1 MSERN
6 SDRPGTR
13 RGEKTDIITRRRFKR
28 PPLYAVLFHND
39 DYTTRDFVV
48 MVLMRYFHKSHAEA
62 STLMLQVHTKG
73 HGVAGIYPYDIADS
87 KRAQVENLARDHD
100 MPLRVSIQAE
110 DDGAEENE

>member
-1 MSERN
+1 M
-6 SDRPGTR
+6 SDRNTDGPGTR

-73 HGVAGIYPYDIADS
+73 QGLAGIYPYDIANS
-87 KRAQVENLARDHD
+87 KRAQVERLAREHE
-100 MPLRVSIQAE
+100 MPLRVSIQPE
-110 DDGAEENE
+110 DEGAEEDE